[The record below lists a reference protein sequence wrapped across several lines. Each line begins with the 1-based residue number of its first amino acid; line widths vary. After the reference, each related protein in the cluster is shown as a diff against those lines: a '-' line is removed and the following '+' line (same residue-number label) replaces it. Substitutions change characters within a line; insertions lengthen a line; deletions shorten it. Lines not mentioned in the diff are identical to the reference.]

1 MDPRRSYKS
10 LIELWYYGLT
20 TLSTIGYGDYLPK
33 TVNEKIL
40 ISFVM
45 LGGIS
50 IFSYIIG
57 KFIKILLGYKE
68 LKNFTEQ
75 GNLNKWMAL
84 MQKVSNNESNS
95 FQKELKI
102 SIQDFFH
109 YYWNE
114 NPHGA
119 FKSSSG

>member
-1 MDPRRSYKS
+1 MDPQGSYKS

>member
-1 MDPRRSYKS
+1 MDPRGSLKS

>member
-1 MDPRRSYKS
+1 VDPRGSLKS